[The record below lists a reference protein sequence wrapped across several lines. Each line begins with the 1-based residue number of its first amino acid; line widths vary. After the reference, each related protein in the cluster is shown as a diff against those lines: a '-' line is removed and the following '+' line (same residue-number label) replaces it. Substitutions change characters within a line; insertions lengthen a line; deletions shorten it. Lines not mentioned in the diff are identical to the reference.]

1 MQFSFGSSINKNIHK
16 KLDSPKTPT
25 CHQKEYKAKPR
36 KKRSVGFHFH
46 LRRKTLPFFFFFF
59 RDEDGLNKLR
69 KTGIVLV
76 DKTNSE
82 SFVRVFLAAGDDAA
96 RTLKM
101 WASTGVK
108 GVDFSLPRA
117 QRLSQVPRIPSVP
130 EIPLE

>member
-1 MQFSFGSSINKNIHK
+1 MQFLFGSSINKNIHK
-16 KLDSPKTPT
+16 KLASPKTPI
-25 CHQKEYKAKPR
+25 CHQKEHKAKPR

-46 LRRKTLPFFFFFF
+46 LRRKTLPFFFF

-82 SFVRVFLAAGDDAA
+82 SSVRVFLATGDDGA
-96 RTLKM
+96 RTLKV
-101 WASTGVK
+101 WASIGVK

-117 QRLSQVPRIPSVP
+117 QRLSQVPPIPSVP